1 MIVEFRGNDNKP
13 YFTLFFQRVFWK
25 EEHEKDAVYSISL
38 KRVRYRSSDIFLP
51 ASPEDEEPFSGLQWE
66 TWRVKTIKAGSLAKL
81 VEHLSPVKVA
91 SEELDPGF
99 LIAFLST
106 YRTFAKTTEVAD
118 LLFDR

>member
-1 MIVEFRGNDNKP
+1 M
-13 YFTLFFQRVFWK
+13 
-25 EEHEKDAVYSISL
+25 YSISL
-38 KRVRYRSSDIFLP
+38 KRVRYRSGDIFP
-51 ASPEDEEPFSGLQWE
+51 PSSPEDEESMSGLQWE
-66 TWRVKTIKAGSLAKL
+66 TLRVKTIKAGSLAKL

-106 YRTFAKTTEVAD
+106 YRTFAKTTEVVD